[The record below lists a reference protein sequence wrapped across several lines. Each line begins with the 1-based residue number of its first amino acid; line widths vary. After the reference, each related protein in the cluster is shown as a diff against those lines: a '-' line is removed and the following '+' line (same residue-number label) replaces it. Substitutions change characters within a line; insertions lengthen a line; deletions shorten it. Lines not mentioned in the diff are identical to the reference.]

1 MRRVDVLV
9 HVYRSRFIGPDSGQ
23 RVTHPLTSRREG
35 KEGRRAWVVGTILF
49 SSFSR
54 RNFSYSSLQPLQPLL
69 VNKQRRTTTIITVAY
84 YERFGFVYAVAR
96 ARRGKSFEREG
107 EGESAS
113 QMARRRRRR
122 RRRDR
127 KDENDAW
134 PSVYLTHL
142 FHAALRTAGYVA
154 LSIGLDPLAPACHDP
169 LFVKPPFNHPRV
181 PRPQP
186 LARAGVRLTST
197 SPPHPI
203 SFGLRRSFQQ
213 PFRSPLGERRSRDSA
228 NPALRYR

>member
-1 MRRVDVLV
+1 
-9 HVYRSRFIGPDSGQ
+9 
-23 RVTHPLTSRREG
+23 
-35 KEGRRAWVVGTILF
+35 
-49 SSFSR
+49 
-54 RNFSYSSLQPLQPLL
+54 
-69 VNKQRRTTTIITVAY
+69 
-84 YERFGFVYAVAR
+84 
-96 ARRGKSFEREG
+96 
-107 EGESAS
+107 
-113 QMARRRRRR
+113 MARRRR

-127 KDENDAW
+127 KDESDAW

-203 SFGLRRSFQQ
+203 GFGPRRSSQQ

-228 NPALRYR
+228 NPALRYRWGDKGTKWGSWVFGMILFSGVLEFFYLEFNRGLCSKIEKDWNFFLFFGRFLDYSLTFIGSRFGEGKDFVMRVWNP